1 MVAKIE
7 DETDKTAE
15 ERHMV
20 LKQIKILKATN
31 PTELTEKTGLD
42 YDLVQTIVNFYLM
55 KGVLER
61 VHIHPDLVDCR
72 IKARLPEMHLKGID
86 GYNAFKRKKFVGFK
100 LDGLNNWLNQPEQ
113 KQLVEHQKIA

>member
-113 KQLVEHQKIA
+113 KQLVEHEKIA

>member
-1 MVAKIE
+1 MVVKIE
-7 DETDKTAE
+7 DETDKTE
-15 ERHMV
+15 RERHMV
-20 LKQIKILKATN
+20 LKQIKIFGASF
-31 PTELTEKTGLD
+31 PAELSEKTALP
-42 YDLVQTIVNFYLM
+42 YELVDAIVNFYLM

-113 KQLVEHQKIA
+113 KQLVEHEKIA